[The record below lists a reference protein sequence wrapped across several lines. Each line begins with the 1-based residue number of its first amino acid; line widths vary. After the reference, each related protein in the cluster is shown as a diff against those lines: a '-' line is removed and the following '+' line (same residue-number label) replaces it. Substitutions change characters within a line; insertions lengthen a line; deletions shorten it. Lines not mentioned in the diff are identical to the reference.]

1 MEISTL
7 RWRRSSSCA
16 NGADCVEVA
25 LSEKV
30 WVRNSSCPEHAV
42 LSLSQGSWHA
52 FVSFVKESSA
62 IDENA

>member
-7 RWRRSSSCA
+7 RWRRSSACE

-25 LSEKV
+25 LSDKV

-42 LSLSQGSWHA
+42 VALSRGSWRS
-52 FVSFVKESSA
+52 FVHFVKESA
-62 IDENA
+62 DGTA